1 MNFLYMICYRTSPA
15 AFIVP
20 FDKYMDSVKNN
31 CAIGM
36 KFKMRFEGEDAPEQ
50 RYDLLLN
57 PAYHFSNFMKKGGK
71 MKREF
76 G

>member
-1 MNFLYMICYRTSPA
+1 MIFLCMICYRTSPA

-57 PAYHFSNFMKKGGK
+57 LSIIFK
-71 MKREF
+71 MYEKRRKMRSGF